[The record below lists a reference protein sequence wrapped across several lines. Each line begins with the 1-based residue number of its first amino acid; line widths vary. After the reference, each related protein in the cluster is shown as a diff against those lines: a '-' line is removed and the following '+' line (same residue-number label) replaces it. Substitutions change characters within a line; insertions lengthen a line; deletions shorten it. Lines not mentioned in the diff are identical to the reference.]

1 MTSWMLKHRG
11 RGWPSFP
18 RKNRCGG
25 LCGNQV
31 QAPHAIASGWF
42 PHRRW
47 RRTALAHLVGAELV
61 HERVVEREVR
71 AVRVEEPLLVVVR
84 RRQLLPPLRVGD
96 ERARREV
103 RVGHVGH
110 LDVPPEHGAADL
122 GLQVALEEEH
132 LRAEIVAY
140 LPRGPRRSRGPCMI
154 FAAASLRPEFDG
166 HRVTRSRCARR
177 RSARSRA
184 RAGPSSSPCPAAQP
198 GRSTSARKSSADCTR
213 HISVYCARRT
223 SIYRRSYAARPAI

>member
-1 MTSWMLKHRG
+1 MIRDFLSLPFQSPVIISQSDGWGLTSWMLKHRG

-42 PHRRW
+42 PHGRW

-110 LDVPPEHGAADL
+110 VHVPPEHGAAYL
-122 GLQVALEEEH
+122 GLQVALEQEHIIYVLHDGQRVLELARAH
-132 LRAEIVAY
+132 LRV
-140 LPRGPRRSRGPCMI
+140 L
-154 FAAASLRPEFDG
+154 
-166 HRVTRSRCARR
+166 ARR
-177 RSARSRA
+177 LTE
-184 RAGPSSSPCPAAQP
+184 PIQ
-198 GRSTSARKSSADCTR
+198 
-213 HISVYCARRT
+213 
-223 SIYRRSYAARPAI
+223 